1 MGTLLDYDSFS
12 GHWYFWL
19 VPPSL
24 YFGRNCGN
32 VFCAGC
38 CHLKLPIPDQ
48 QLYDPVLVCNSC
60 YEHIQV
66 SRARELM
73 SQHLKKPIATASS
86 WMPEEMTCPFLAGL
100 KGGGSASGV
109 VWKVPWYGSWTQS
122 SKIPSWEILL
132 GTMWLEQRNLNLAG
146 DFLLERPSLWG
157 NGPDPDPESGSF
169 TLSWWLQLLSW
180 RSQDDDFI
188 NNCVVQSAQTAIER
202 HTHNQTPSDNETHLS
217 STLKRADHS
226 IQDRNSH
233 PIWEE
238 LSSVPLR
245 SVSVHEGS
253 VF

>member
-1 MGTLLDYDSFS
+1 MFTSNTYLFMDTLLDYYSFS
-12 GHWYFWL
+12 KHGYFWRAL
-19 VPPSL
+19 PSL

-86 WMPEEMTCPFLAGL
+86 WMPEEMICPFLAGL
-100 KGGGSASGV
+100 KGGSASGV

-132 GTMWLEQRNLNLAG
+132 GTMWPEQRNLNLAG
-146 DFLLERPSLWG
+146 DFSMGET
-157 NGPDPDPESGSF
+157 F
-169 TLSWWLQLLSW
+169 TL
-180 RSQDDDFI
+180 
-188 NNCVVQSAQTAIER
+188 
-202 HTHNQTPSDNETHLS
+202 
-217 STLKRADHS
+217 
-226 IQDRNSH
+226 
-233 PIWEE
+233 
-238 LSSVPLR
+238 
-245 SVSVHEGS
+245 G
-253 VF
+253 